1 MHHRIVKKWPLHISN
16 WRGERGSNIY
26 NYFKRKN
33 LFKQAVWREGKK
45 NREKKRLVEK
55 KKVRKIEL
63 SEREE
68 SQYRFFVSITYE
80 IVFFSGGEAFAGR
93 ELKTSQAELNE
104 KKKITK
110 KFALEMEGII
120 FSRVFFFFAKNLFFF
135 LNGFWRSEKFKKK
148 ILNFPK
154 KKKTSHWRIVA
165 LYRKRQGKMAFFSD

>member
-1 MHHRIVKKWPLHISN
+1 M
-16 WRGERGSNIY
+16 ER
-26 NYFKRKN
+26 R
-33 LFKQAVWREGKK
+33 KK

-55 KKVRKIEL
+55 KKKCERL
-63 SEREE
+63 NFQREREE

-135 LNGFWRSEKFKKK
+135 LTGFWRSEKFKKK
-148 ILNFPK
+148 F
-154 KKKTSHWRIVA
+154 
-165 LYRKRQGKMAFFSD
+165 